1 MFVHE
6 VFEAQVRKTP
16 DNVAVRFE
24 GRSLAY
30 GELNS
35 RANQLAHYLRTL
47 GVGPEKV
54 VGVCLD
60 RSDDLVIAV
69 LAILKAGGA
78 CLPLDPS
85 YPADRLAFMLEDSS
99 IPVLL
104 SQKRYEPNLR
114 ELRGLAAQTH
124 DLESPVSRPG
134 CKVVFLDSGRQA
146 IDRERTENLD
156 NQVTSENLA
165 FVFYTSGST
174 GKPKAVMW
182 GHSKRDSL
190 QTWQEKT
197 YELTEQDRHLL
208 KTPVG
213 FTLLSKEVFLP
224 LLTGAQMLI
233 VPAGLE
239 RDPAFLVKLIARHGI
254 TIVTL
259 VPSMLRMI
267 LEEADLEQCLA
278 LRHVCT
284 FGEPLTPWLQQRFFS
299 RLPAQLSVIY
309 GATEAPSAAFV
320 RCNRE
325 DPEPALV
332 LGNPLPQ
339 KEIYLVN
346 DRLEAVP
353 PGMRG
358 EICIGGKLARGYLN
372 RPDLTAEKFVPHPF
386 YQEPGARLYRTGDV
400 GRSLPSGSIEFLG
413 RADDQ
418 IKIRGFRIEPVEVES
433 VLRQHP
439 TVREAIVV
447 GREDTSAE
455 AGVAENQK
463 SKTENLKSAKRL
475 VAYVVSKDDSRP
487 AIRELLSLLKQEL
500 PDYMIPS
507 AFVFLDA
514 LPLSPNGKIDR
525 NALPSPGNTRPDVG
539 VPFVAP
545 RTPLE
550 EELTEIWKEVL
561 SLDSVGIDDNFL
573 DLGGHSLLASQIIS
587 QVIKRFQL
595 DLPVQLLFDSPT
607 VAQMAVVIANS
618 EAAKFDEDELERVLA
633 ELESVS
639 ESEARQI
646 VTGTPPLKLK
656 TDG

>member
-6 VFEAQVRKTP
+6 VFEAQVRKSP
-16 DNVAVRFE
+16 DNVAVTFE
-24 GRSLAY
+24 ERSLTY
-30 GELNS
+30 GELNA
-35 RANQLAHYLRTL
+35 RANQLAHHLRAL
-47 GVGPEKV
+47 GIGPEKV

-85 YPADRLAFMLEDSS
+85 YPADRLALMLEDTSV
-99 IPVLL
+99 PVLL
-104 SQKRYEPNLR
+104 TQRPFEPKLR
-114 ELRGLAAQTH
+114 ELLRLDAPGDVQ
-124 DLESPVSRPG
+124 SPVIDSAPELIY
-134 CKVVFLDSGRQA
+134 LDSGRQA
-146 IDRERTENLD
+146 IDGEKTDNPT
-156 NQVTSENLA
+156 NQVASENLA

-182 GHSKRDSL
+182 GHSNRDSL
-190 QTWQEKT
+190 QSWQERA

-224 LLTGAQMLI
+224 LLTGAQMII
-233 VPAGLE
+233 VPGGLE
-239 RDPAFLVKLIARHGI
+239 RDPAFLVKLIAQHGI

-267 LEEADLEQCLA
+267 LEEEGFERCVS
-278 LRHVCT
+278 LRHVGT
-284 FGEPLTPWLQQRFFS
+284 FGEPLAPWLQQRFFS
-299 RLPAQLSVIY
+299 RLPAQLSVVY

-320 RCNRE
+320 KCKR
-325 DPEPALV
+325 DGPEPTLV

-346 DRLEAVP
+346 ERLEPVP
-353 PGMRG
+353 SCVRG

-372 RPDLTAEKFVPHPF
+372 RPDLTAEKFIPHPF
-386 YQEPGARLYRTGDV
+386 SQQPGARLYRTGDL
-400 GRSLPSGSIEFLG
+400 GRSLPDGNIEFVG
-413 RADDQ
+413 RTDDQ
-418 IKIRGFRIEPVEVES
+418 IKIRGFRIEPAEVENA
-433 VLRQHP
+433 LRQHP
-439 TVREAIVV
+439 SVLEAVLV
-447 GREDTSAE
+447 AREDKPES
-455 AGVAENQK
+455 
-463 SKTENLKSAKRL
+463 KRL
-475 VAYVVSKDDSRP
+475 VAYVVPKSDSRP
-487 AIRELLSLLKQEL
+487 AIRDMLNLLKQQL

-525 NALPSPGNTRPDVG
+525 NALPSPGNARPDVG

-550 EELTEIWKEVL
+550 EELAEIWKEVL

-573 DLGGHSLLASQIIS
+573 DLGGHSLSASQIIS
-587 QVIKRFQL
+587 QVIRRFQL
-595 DLPVQLLFDSPT
+595 ALPVQLLFDSPT
-607 VAQMAVVIANS
+607 VAKMAVVIANG
-618 EAAKFDEDELERVLA
+618 EAGKFDGEELERALG

-639 ESEARQI
+639 EGEAQRIVGGNRSPLNSESNE
-646 VTGTPPLKLK
+646 
-656 TDG
+656 